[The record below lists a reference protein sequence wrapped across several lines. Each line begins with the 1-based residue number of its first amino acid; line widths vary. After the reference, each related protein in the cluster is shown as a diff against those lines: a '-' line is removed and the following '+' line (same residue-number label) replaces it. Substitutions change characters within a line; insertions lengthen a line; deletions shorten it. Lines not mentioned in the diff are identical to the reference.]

1 MKQLIQ
7 SLNDGKV
14 QLIDCPCPKVDAHGL
29 LLQTKKTLIS
39 AGTERMLLEFGR
51 ASFMGKIRQQ
61 PDKVKQV
68 LTKIATDGFMT
79 TFEAVKS
86 KLDQPIALGYCQ
98 VGVVQAVGDQ
108 VSGFR
113 VGDRVI
119 SNGAHAQMVAVNKN
133 LCAKI
138 PDNVSDQDAVF
149 TVLASIGLQGIRLVK
164 PLMGEVV
171 VVIGLGLIGLI
182 AVQLLKANGCQVIG
196 VDFNESRLK
205 LARQF
210 GATPVFLNRGE
221 DPIAVAS
228 TLTGGVGVD
237 AVLITASCDSHEPV
251 HQAAQMCRQRG
262 RIVLVGVAGLQL
274 SRADFY
280 EKELSFQVS
289 CSYGPGRYD
298 PSYERQGQDY
308 PIGFVRFTE
317 QRNFVTVLQLMA
329 EAKLEL
335 SSLISHDYDFL
346 DAEKAYDSLAND
358 PSTLG
363 IVLHYAPVEA
373 ANDGLLA
380 DTVAFDG
387 GPIVTRELVV
397 NVIGAGNYASRVLIP
412 LLAKQRGCLNTICS
426 VGGLSASVMAKKY
439 NFRQATTDSL
449 ASITDLNANV
459 IVIATRHD
467 AHGEQVLQALQHQ
480 KHVFVEKP
488 LCIKQA
494 SLDAIKSLWQNLV
507 QTPIL
512 LVGFNR
518 RFAPHIQKMRY
529 LLAGCHSPKHCVM
542 TVNAGFIPTN
552 HWTQSIAV
560 GGGRL
565 LGEACHFIDL
575 LRFVVAE
582 KIIEARVFAINQQQD
597 QISIVLNFADQS
609 LGVIHYLANG
619 HKAYAKERLEV
630 FCEGKVLVLNNFIK
644 MNGLGFS
651 SFKKMNLWRQDKGQV
666 ACIEAFMQGIKSGIP
681 PIPIDEIFEVQQVCL
696 DLVASLRDE
705 HRASE

>member
-14 QLIDCPCPKVDAHGL
+14 QLIDCPCPQMDVHSL
-29 LLQTKKTLIS
+29 LLHTQTTLIS

-51 ASFMGKIRQQ
+51 ASFMGKVRQQ

-68 LTKIATDGFMT
+68 LTKIATDGLIT
-79 TFEAVKS
+79 TLEAVKS
-86 KLDQPIALGYCQ
+86 KLDQPIPLGYCQ
-98 VGVVQAVGDQ
+98 VGVVQDVGAQ

-119 SNGAHAQMVAVNKN
+119 SNGNHAEMVAVNKN

-138 PDNVSDQDAVF
+138 PDNVSDQEAVF
-149 TVLASIGLQGIRLVK
+149 TVLASIGLQGVRLAK

-171 VVIGLGLIGLI
+171 AVIGLGLIGLI
-182 AVQLLKANGCQVIG
+182 TVQLLKANGCQVVGI
-196 VDFNESRLK
+196 DFNESRLT

-221 DPIAVAS
+221 DPLAVALS
-228 TLTGGVGVD
+228 LTGGVGVD
-237 AVLITASCDSHEPV
+237 AVLITASCDSNEPV

-298 PSYERQGQDY
+298 PNYELQGQDY

-317 QRNFVTVLQLMA
+317 QRNFVTVLQLMS
-329 EAKLEL
+329 EAKLNVL
-335 SSLISHDYDFL
+335 PLISHEYDFL
-346 DAEKAYDSLAND
+346 EVEKAYDCLAND
-358 PSTLG
+358 SSALG
-363 IVLHYAPVEA
+363 ILLNYVQAKAFNDDLLAQTVLLDTMPI
-373 ANDGLLA
+373 ANDKLL
-380 DTVAFDG
+380 
-387 GPIVTRELVV
+387 V

-449 ASITDLNANV
+449 ASISDPNAGV

-488 LCIKQA
+488 LCITQA
-494 SLDAIKSLWQNLV
+494 NLDAIKSLWQNLV
-507 QTPIL
+507 QKPIL
-512 LVGFNR
+512 MVGFNR
-518 RFAPHIQKMRY
+518 RFAPHIQKMHH

-552 HWTQSIAV
+552 HWTQNIAV

-575 LRFVVAE
+575 LRFIVAQ
-582 KIIEARVFAINQQQD
+582 KIIKAQVFSINQQED
-597 QISIVLNFADQS
+597 QVSIVLNFADQS

-630 FCEGKVLVLNNFIK
+630 FCEGKVLALNNFIK
-644 MNGLGFS
+644 MHGLGFK
-651 SFKKMNLWRQDKGQV
+651 SFRKMNLWRQDKGKG
-666 ACIEAFMQGIKSGIP
+666 ACVEAFIQGAAAGIS

-696 DLVASLRDE
+696 DLVASLRG
-705 HRASE
+705 